1 MWGSEEHISDIWLQL
16 WLLRRLPSNLLTNAC
31 WTTIGDSLSNQFK
44 PIRTLQC
51 VIKLIESILKNTN
64 HQSVVWDNCAILIK
78 KLLSYQHWRFI
89 TQCNASQLLVRRGY
103 FCGYHIIKN
112 MKQSRLRHHHN
123 PASLVSWVQPGPD
136 SR

>member
-31 WTTIGDSLSNQFK
+31 WTTIGDSEQPVQKYEKTPMYDQIDWKYF
-44 PIRTLQC
+44 
-51 VIKLIESILKNTN
+51 ENTN
-64 HQSVVWDNCAILIK
+64 HQSVVWDNSAILMK
-78 KLLSYQHWRFI
+78 KILSYQHWRFM
-89 TQCNASQLLVRRGY
+89 TQCNASQLLVSRGY

-112 MKQSRLRHHHN
+112 MKQSRLHHN
-123 PASLVSWVQPGPD
+123 PASLESWVQPGPD